1 MAALTAG
8 GEYSER
14 TFMLGNGG
22 LTPHT
27 MLLGKDGSMLVG
39 AETGLYRFVPDSLL
53 ADTSAYQRLLPYPV
67 YSLFADSKGRL
78 WIGTHGHGVLTT
90 DARGRY
96 IRLTAKDGLPSD
108 VVQSVGEDRH
118 GRICITTQDG
128 AVYYS
133 PSTRKMEYLYFHND
147 PKLNFFSENCALRLA
162 DGRMLFGTLGGLV
175 VVNRDFRPSTRV
187 PQQVDVTEVS
197 VDGVPSW
204 TLPQTGRAGADG
216 GGRTL
221 VVGHDESSVVF
232 RFSNFNYLR
241 LQPTHYSY
249 MLEGCDKNWSAATE
263 LNFASYNDL
272 PPGKYVFRVR
282 CLGDDGTW
290 TEPRAAFAL
299 TVLPPWW
306 ASPAAFAVYCVVL
319 FLAAMVAYRYL
330 HTVYRL
336 RRDIAVEKRLT
347 QFKLDFFTNIS
358 HEFRTPLTLIAGS
371 MERIR
376 QVGGSIG
383 DLRMPID
390 RMQRSVDRMLRLV
403 NQLLEFR
410 RMQEDRCTCRSS

>member
-1 MAALTAG
+1 M
-8 GEYSER
+8 
-14 TFMLGNGG
+14 
-22 LTPHT
+22 
-27 MLLGKDGSMLVG
+27 
-39 AETGLYRFVPDSLL
+39 
-53 ADTSAYQRLLPYPV
+53 
-67 YSLFADSKGRL
+67 
-78 WIGTHGHGVLTT
+78 
-90 DARGRY
+90 
-96 IRLTAKDGLPSD
+96 PSD

-133 PSTRKMEYLYFHND
+133 PSTCKMEYLYFHND

-175 VVNRDFRPSTRV
+175 VVDRDFRPATRV

-204 TLPQTGRAGADG
+204 TLPKTGRAGADG
-216 GGRTL
+216 GGRAL

-249 MLEGCDKNWSAATE
+249 MLEGCDKGWSAATE

-403 NQLLEFR
+403 NRDTFPKL
-410 RMQEDRCTCRSS
+410 